1 MIWKCSAL
9 AVLAI
14 SLCAVS
20 GCAYVESMQTL
31 PGGADTTL
39 DANEPAPWQGVL
51 VPRGRYDFLIRCEGY
66 VEREGIIP

>member
-1 MIWKCSAL
+1 
-9 AVLAI
+9 
-14 SLCAVS
+14 
-20 GCAYVESMQTL
+20 MQTL